1 MVFID
6 AKTLAE
12 RFPQASISSPKGQ
25 MLYENLKSDELRE
38 AFKKIERLVK
48 VRDRSVL
55 EVRNRLHRDGF
66 VADVVD
72 AAIDRALSVGY
83 LDDARFADVLVRSR
97 LHSGKGLSG
106 ILRELRTHAIDPF
119 EQLEGFP
126 DDYLRNN
133 LSQEEAAIAL
143 LCRKPPR
150 SKNEKQAAYAKL
162 IRSGYSAD
170 VAANATKRWYK
181 AKNNE

>member
-1 MVFID
+1 MVLID

-97 LHSGKGLSG
+97 LRSGKVYLAYFVSFELMLSILLSNLKASRMIICG
-106 ILRELRTHAIDPF
+106 IT
-119 EQLEGFP
+119 
-126 DDYLRNN
+126 
-133 LSQEEAAIAL
+133 
-143 LCRKPPR
+143 
-150 SKNEKQAAYAKL
+150 
-162 IRSGYSAD
+162 
-170 VAANATKRWYK
+170 
-181 AKNNE
+181 

>member
-1 MVFID
+1 MVLID

-72 AAIDRALSVGY
+72 AAIDRAPVT
-83 LDDARFADVLVRSR
+83 
-97 LHSGKGLSG
+97 G
-106 ILRELRTHAIDPF
+106 IL
-119 EQLEGFP
+119 
-126 DDYLRNN
+126 
-133 LSQEEAAIAL
+133 
-143 LCRKPPR
+143 
-150 SKNEKQAAYAKL
+150 
-162 IRSGYSAD
+162 
-170 VAANATKRWYK
+170 V
-181 AKNNE
+181 

>member
-1 MVFID
+1 MVLID

-12 RFPQASISSPKGQ
+12 RFPQASISSPKDQ

-72 AAIDRALSVGY
+72 AAID
-83 LDDARFADVLVRSR
+83 DARFADVLVRSR
-97 LHSGKGLSG
+97 LSAGKGLSG

-170 VAANATKRWYK
+170 IAANATKRWYK

>member
-1 MVFID
+1 MVLID

-12 RFPQASISSPKGQ
+12 RFPQASISSPKDQ

-48 VRDRSVL
+48 VKDRSVL

-97 LHSGKGLSG
+97 LSAGKGLSG

-170 VAANATKRWYK
+170 IAANATKRWYK